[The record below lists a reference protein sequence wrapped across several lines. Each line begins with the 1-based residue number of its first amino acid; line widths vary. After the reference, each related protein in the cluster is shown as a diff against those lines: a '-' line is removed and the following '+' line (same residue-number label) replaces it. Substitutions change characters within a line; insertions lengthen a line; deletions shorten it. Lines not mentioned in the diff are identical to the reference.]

1 MLKNR
6 RVVLSISGT
15 EDRLIVAIAYKWQI
29 ASVKL
34 FGGHKE
40 YDAEDAEAVETA

>member
-6 RVVLSISGT
+6 GVVFHITGND
-15 EDRLIVAIAYKWQI
+15 DRQIVAIAYKLQI
-29 ASVKL
+29 ACVKL

-40 YDAEDAEAVETA
+40 YDAVDSEAVETA